1 MITFDSENNI
11 FYLNTDKTTYAVGI
25 LEEQILVHLYWGKKL
40 FGKLDKSWAF
50 KFPHHHLS
58 AVDVN
63 DYSTNDLPLEYST
76 YGGADL
82 RISSFEI
89 HNSDCSNVTKLCYKG
104 FDISNGKSKLNGLP
118 ATYCENDDKVQTLTI
133 CLYDELKKITVFLIY
148 SVFEEFD
155 AITRNVRILNEGD
168 KIDLNAVMSSTVDFY
183 GMPVSDLIHLDGTW
197 ARERHIT
204 RRQIVNGNQNIE
216 SRAGA
221 SSAYHNPFIAVC
233 DKGTTENSG
242 NVYGFSLVYSGN
254 FVAGVEMNSFDTA
267 RVYIGINPAGFN
279 WKLDKGETF
288 QTPESV
294 LVYSPDGI
302 GGMSRIYHKLYRERL
317 CRGKYRDSSRFV
329 LINNWEATY
338 FDFNEEKLIAIA
350 EKARQIGVD
359 TFVLDDGWFGNRVS
373 DNSSLGDWQENP
385 NRLPGGLG
393 SLAEK
398 INGLGMHFGL
408 WFEPE
413 MVSPDSDL
421 FRKHPDWIIHTKGRE
436 PSIERNQCTLDLS
449 RQEVCEFVYES
460 VSSVLRRANI
470 EYVKWDMNRYMSEVG
485 SVGQSLDRQGEVAH
499 RYMLGLYKILERLVT
514 EFPNV
519 LFEGCASG
527 GGRFDPGIL
536 HYMPQIWTSDNTDA
550 VERIF
555 IQYGTSIVY
564 PYSSISAHVSA
575 CPNHQ
580 INRTTPFEMRCNVA
594 LPGQFGFELD
604 LNKCTESEIEF
615 ARETIIKYRELR
627 DVFQKG
633 NLYRLRSP
641 FDSDMSVLEFVSDEK
656 EKIALCIYSKGI
668 KPSAPEEFI
677 RLDGLDTNAYYSLNN
692 EIYGGDYLM
701 NKGILFVNDK
711 EYDSRIL
718 ILNKVVV

>member
-1 MITFDSENNI
+1 
-11 FYLNTDKTTYAVGI
+11 
-25 LEEQILVHLYWGKKL
+25 
-40 FGKLDKSWAF
+40 
-50 KFPHHHLS
+50 
-58 AVDVN
+58 
-63 DYSTNDLPLEYST
+63 
-76 YGGADL
+76 
-82 RISSFEI
+82 
-89 HNSDCSNVTKLCYKG
+89 
-104 FDISNGKSKLNGLP
+104 
-118 ATYCENDDKVQTLTI
+118 
-133 CLYDELKKITVFLIY
+133 
-148 SVFEEFD
+148 
-155 AITRNVRILNEGD
+155 
-168 KIDLNAVMSSTVDFY
+168 
-183 GMPVSDLIHLDGTW
+183 
-197 ARERHIT
+197 
-204 RRQIVNGNQNIE
+204 
-216 SRAGA
+216 
-221 SSAYHNPFIAVC
+221 
-233 DKGTTENSG
+233 
-242 NVYGFSLVYSGN
+242 
-254 FVAGVEMNSFDTA
+254 
-267 RVYIGINPAGFN
+267 
-279 WKLDKGETF
+279 
-288 QTPESV
+288 
-294 LVYSPDGI
+294 
-302 GGMSRIYHKLYRERL
+302 
-317 CRGKYRDSSRFV
+317 
-329 LINNWEATY
+329 
-338 FDFNEEKLIAIA
+338 
-350 EKARQIGVD
+350 
-359 TFVLDDGWFGNRVS
+359 
-373 DNSSLGDWQENP
+373 
-385 NRLPGGLG
+385 
-393 SLAEK
+393 
-398 INGLGMHFGL
+398 
-408 WFEPE
+408 
-413 MVSPDSDL
+413 
-421 FRKHPDWIIHTKGRE
+421 
-436 PSIERNQCTLDLS
+436 
-449 RQEVCEFVYES
+449 
-460 VSSVLRRANI
+460 
-470 EYVKWDMNRYMSEVG
+470 MNRYMSEVG

-580 INRTTPFEMRCNVA
+580 INRTTPFEVRCNVA
-594 LPGQFGFELD
+594 LHGQFGFELD